1 MQEDHIELEI
11 GGTLQQSIANC
22 IQVMDIL
29 LRQNEAAIVSS
40 MVVAEKK
47 TSTVSGTITEVI
59 SDILGTFR
67 ISFRATFHDYAIID
81 KSFRNKRYQ
90 ISQFTRHTRR
100 IRNGF
105 YDWRGGQ
112 TDFGKRVQHIFVTH

>member
-11 GGTLQQSIANC
+11 GGTLQQSITNC

-47 TSTVSGTITEVI
+47 SSTVSGTITEVI

-67 ISFRATFHDYAIID
+67 ISFRTTFYDYAIIE
-81 KSFRNKRYQ
+81 KPFRNKRYQ
-90 ISQFTRHTRR
+90 IR
-100 IRNGF
+100 
-105 YDWRGGQ
+105 
-112 TDFGKRVQHIFVTH
+112 